1 MGERLSKTAR
11 ASLRTETTGNVSR
24 TPLAWVFQH
33 RIGKM
38 QYKPYATCYVKG
50 EAEAIVAQD
59 PENLYVVS
67 FDERRK

>member
-1 MGERLSKTAR
+1 MQV
-11 ASLRTETTGNVSR
+11 ETTGQISR
-24 TPLAWVFQH
+24 TVIAWVFKH
-33 RIGKM
+33 KVGKM
-38 QYKPYATCYVKG
+38 QFKPFATCYVKG